1 MGTKVK
7 VVKVGNSLRIS
18 IPKPLAEALSIN
30 EGDILELDVTE
41 SRIEL
46 KRAKKS

>member
-18 IPKPLAEALSIN
+18 IPKPLAEALNII
-30 EGDILELDVTE
+30 EGDSLELDVVE
-41 SRIEL
+41 SKIEL
-46 KRAKKS
+46 KRSRG